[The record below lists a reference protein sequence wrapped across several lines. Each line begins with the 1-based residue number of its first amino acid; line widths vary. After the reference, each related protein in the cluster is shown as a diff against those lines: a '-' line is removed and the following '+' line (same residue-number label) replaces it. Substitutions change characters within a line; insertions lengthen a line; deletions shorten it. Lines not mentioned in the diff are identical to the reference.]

1 MENKMNKHSL
11 VYTHNEVVNHLDRFG
26 QKIIRLGELKQR
38 GYSVP
43 AFVGIDSA
51 VVLSLVK
58 ENDAK
63 SAIYTELVGQVRK
76 EIPTGVY
83 AVRSSAFVED
93 GATSSHAGE
102 FLTKLAVTDTTL
114 ADAVYDVIKDA
125 LDKGYATDTSPFS
138 VIVQEYIPPDVAGVV
153 FTRNP
158 FGRYEMDIEWST
170 GNGEVVV
177 GGGASQRI
185 TFAWNRL
192 PVRIPFACFEELIEE
207 SQKIEEEYNYPQD
220 IEWACRDGKLYI
232 LQSRAI
238 TTISVAQYKGLLLLD
253 QSITEKEYYYERA
266 SLSESFNN
274 PLPLAQEILE
284 YLHQGEGAL
293 GRAYAKLGITYHP
306 YTIFKKFGN
315 ALFLDKE
322 MELKQFFPAYSY
334 FGSSLLSPHIATM
347 RGLWTTF
354 KNVYRFQSLKP
365 FSPVT
370 ARENLLRNT
379 HHILP
384 LLSKELSFKEW
395 LVLTNDMYKDVFT
408 INIFAEKVYKDLDT
422 LTTSLSWKA
431 LELLESSVIDNEKRD
446 TDNTLFSVIENI
458 KIVGNS
464 LNISDESP
472 FVAKKTISILRD
484 DNSEIRRWWET
495 LPHRQQMKT
504 KKLVLLAR
512 EYGVLREQG
521 RWVTALCMTG
531 LRDSLKRVAKEKI
544 PNDSSLCYFATISEI
559 QNNILDQVELEER
572 RKNFEKGSGY
582 VFPMVIPSTP
592 LTVSKDIYG
601 VSPGEATGT
610 IAILGGSVAKGN
622 ILFVDTLDPMLT
634 KYFGVV
640 SGVIAREG
648 GILSHLAIVAR
659 EYKIAVVVDKRRE
672 SKYEEGQMVKID
684 GGKGTIILK

>member
-11 VYTHNEVVNHLDRFG
+11 IYTHNEVVNHLDNFG

-38 GYSVP
+38 GYRVP

-51 VVLSLVK
+51 VVFSLVK
-58 ENDAK
+58 DNDAK
-63 SAIYTELVGQVRK
+63 SALYAELVNQIKK
-76 EIPTGVY
+76 EISSGEY

-93 GATSSHAGE
+93 GGISSHAGE
-102 FLTKLAVTDTTL
+102 FMTKLAVPASGL
-114 ADAVYDVIKDA
+114 AGALYEVIKDA
-125 LDKGYATDTSPFS
+125 FDKGAATESNPFS
-138 VIVQEYIPPDVAGVV
+138 VIVQEYISPDVAGVV

-158 FGRYEMDIEWST
+158 FGRYEMDVEWSA

-177 GGGASQRI
+177 GGGTSQRI

-192 PVRIPFACFEELIEE
+192 PVRIPFACFEELIDT
-207 SQKIEEEYNYPQD
+207 SKKIEEEYNYPQD

-232 LQSRAI
+232 LQSRAV

-253 QSITEKEYYYERA
+253 QSIHEKEYYYDR
-266 SLSESFNN
+266 STLSESFPNS
-274 PLPLAQEILE
+274 LPLAQEILE

-293 GRAYAKLGITYHP
+293 GRAYAELGITYHP
-306 YTIFKKFGN
+306 QNIFKKFGN
-315 ALFLDKE
+315 ALFLNKE

-334 FGSSLLSPHIATM
+334 FGSSSLSPHMTTI
-347 RGLWTTF
+347 RGLWNTF
-354 KNVYRFQSLKP
+354 RNVYTFQNLQP
-365 FSPVT
+365 TSPTTV
-370 ARENLLRNT
+370 RENVLHNVNK
-379 HHILP
+379 ILS

-422 LTTSLSWKA
+422 LTASLSWA
-431 LELLESSVIDNEKRD
+431 TLELLESSVIDNEKED
-446 TDNTLFSVIENI
+446 ADSTLHSVIENI

-521 RWVTALCMTG
+521 RWITALCMTG
-531 LRDSLKRVAKEKI
+531 LRDSLKRVAKEKM

-559 QNNILDQVELEER
+559 QNNTLNQEELEER
-572 RKNFEKGSGY
+572 RKNFEKNNDY
-582 VFPMVIPSTP
+582 VFPMVISSTP
-592 LTVSKDIYG
+592 LHVSKDVYG
-601 VSPGEATGT
+601 VSPGEATGK
-610 IAILGGSVAKGN
+610 IVLPGEKIVQGSIL
-622 ILFVDTLDPMLT
+622 LVDTLDPTYT
-634 KYFGVV
+634 KYFDIV

-659 EYKIAVVVDKRRE
+659 EYKIPVVVDKRRE
-672 SKYEEGQMVKID
+672 RKYDEGQVVCID
-684 GGKGTIILK
+684 GRKGIITYK